1 MTATLHDETERKS
14 SRLGLRASE
23 SQRSLLLAASQA
35 EGTTVSDF
43 VLRHATRAA
52 EEVLADRRVFML
64 SSDAWGK
71 FTAALKGPAKGI
83 PGLDGLMSTPT
94 VLDED

>member
-1 MTATLHDETERKS
+1 MAAPLRDEAGRKS
-14 SRLGLRASE
+14 GRLGLRASE
-23 SQRSLLLAASQA
+23 WQRSLLVAASQA

-43 VLRHATRAA
+43 ILRHATRAA

-64 SSDAWGK
+64 SSDVWTRFAD
-71 FTAALKGPAKGI
+71 ALDAPTKEV
-83 PGLDGLMSTPT
+83 PGLETLMRTPT

>member
-1 MTATLHDETERKS
+1 MASPLREEIDRKS
-14 SRLGLRASE
+14 GRLGLRASQ

-52 EEVLADRRVFML
+52 EEVLADRRLFML
-64 SSDAWGK
+64 SSDAWDRFAVTLEQPPK
-71 FTAALKGPAKGI
+71 DV
-83 PGLDGLMSTPT
+83 PGLDGLMSAPT
-94 VLDED
+94 VLDEV